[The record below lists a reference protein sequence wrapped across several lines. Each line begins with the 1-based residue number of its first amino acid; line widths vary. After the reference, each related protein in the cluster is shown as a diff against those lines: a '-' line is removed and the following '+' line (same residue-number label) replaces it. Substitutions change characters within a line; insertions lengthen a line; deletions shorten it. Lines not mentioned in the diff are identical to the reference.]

1 MVRVIPIPILEKI
14 VGKGV
19 IKLKDPV
26 TGVEM
31 SHGVAGENLNMNT
44 LVTDVMELLV
54 VKENILA
61 HWIQVSYSI

>member
-1 MVRVIPIPILEKI
+1 MVRVISIPIMEKI
-14 VGKGV
+14 VGKSV

-26 TGVEM
+26 NGVGM
-31 SHGVAGENLNMNT
+31 SRGVAGENLNMNT

-61 HWIQVSYSI
+61 H

>member
-1 MVRVIPIPILEKI
+1 MVRVISIPIMEKI

-26 TGVEM
+26 TGVGM
-31 SHGVAGENLNMNT
+31 SRGVAGENLSMNT

-61 HWIQVSYSI
+61 H

>member
-1 MVRVIPIPILEKI
+1 MVRVIPIPIMEKI
-14 VGKGV
+14 VGRGV

-26 TGVEM
+26 TGVGM
-31 SHGVAGENLNMNT
+31 SPGVAGENLNMNT

-61 HWIQVSYSI
+61 H

>member
-1 MVRVIPIPILEKI
+1 MVRVIPIPIMEKI
-14 VGKGV
+14 VGRGV

-26 TGVEM
+26 TGVGM
-31 SHGVAGENLNMNT
+31 SRGVAGENLNMNT

-61 HWIQVSYSI
+61 H

>member
-1 MVRVIPIPILEKI
+1 MEKI
-14 VGKGV
+14 VGRGV

-26 TGVEM
+26 TGVGM
-31 SHGVAGENLNMNT
+31 RRGVAGENLNMNT

-61 HWIQVSYSI
+61 H

>member
-1 MVRVIPIPILEKI
+1 MVRVIPIQIMEKI
-14 VGKGV
+14 VGWGV

-26 TGVEM
+26 TGVGM
-31 SHGVAGENLNMNT
+31 SRGVVGENLNMNT

-61 HWIQVSYSI
+61 H

>member
-1 MVRVIPIPILEKI
+1 MVRVIPIPIMEKI
-14 VGKGV
+14 VGRVV

-26 TGVEM
+26 TGVGM
-31 SHGVAGENLNMNT
+31 SRGVAGENLNMDT

-61 HWIQVSYSI
+61 H

>member
-1 MVRVIPIPILEKI
+1 MEKI
-14 VGKGV
+14 VGRGV

-26 TGVEM
+26 TGVAM
-31 SHGVAGENLNMNT
+31 RGGVAEESLNMIT

-61 HWIQVSYSI
+61 H